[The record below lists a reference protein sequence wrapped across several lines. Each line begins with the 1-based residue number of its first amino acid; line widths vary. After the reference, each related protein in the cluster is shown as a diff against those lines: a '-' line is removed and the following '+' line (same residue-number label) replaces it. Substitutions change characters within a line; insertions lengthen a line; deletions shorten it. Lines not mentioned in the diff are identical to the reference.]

1 MRVLASLTCSLTA
14 AVVLSADVIQSVPP
28 DIDKFLRAA
37 GKFSE
42 ADLAS
47 LAAGHVVAHVEKGT
61 TDSEVLAVA
70 AVKIFSPRE
79 RTAKYYGQF
88 TAYVDGQV
96 TLGFGR
102 FSRPAVLADVKDL
115 ALDRDE
121 IETLRSCR
129 PGDCDL
135 RLPATALE
143 TLRSRVDWKAPDVEA
158 RVNALVRQ
166 AAVDYVNAYLTR
178 GDEALVTYGDRP
190 DPLSL
195 KEQWW
200 GLLAASKGFYQYSP
214 ALAGYLG
221 NFPKAQLAGA
231 RDVLYWIRENYGRK
245 PVLSLVHAV
254 AYDAPERPDVTSIVQ
269 KQLYASHYYEGSL
282 AIAAIAGATEGGRPV
297 SYVVYGN
304 RSRGDLLKGGFG
316 GLRQSVASDQARK
329 AAEQTLTTM
338 KTALEKP
345 SGDRPI
351 G

>member
-1 MRVLASLTCSLTA
+1 MRVLPTLTCSLTA
-14 AVVLSADVIQSVPP
+14 AVVLSVYAIQSVPP
-28 DIDKFLRAA
+28 DIDRFLRTAA
-37 GKFSE
+37 KFTD

-47 LAAGHVVAHVEKGT
+47 LAAGRVIAHVEQGT
-61 TDSEVLAVA
+61 TDSEVLAIA
-70 AVKIFSPRE
+70 AVKIFSPRD

-143 TLRSRVDWKAPDVEA
+143 TLRSRVDWTAPDVGV

-166 AAVDYVNAYLTR
+166 AAVDYVNAYLAR
-178 GDEALVTYGDRP
+178 GDEALVTYGDRR

-195 KEQWW
+195 KDQWW
-200 GLLAASKGFYQYSP
+200 GLLAASKSFYQYSP

-221 NFPKAQLAGA
+221 NFPKAPLAGA

-245 PVLSLVHAV
+245 PVLSLVHTV
-254 AYDAPERPDVTSIVQ
+254 VYESPDQPDRTVIAQ
-269 KQLYASHYYEGSL
+269 KQIYASHYYEGSL
-282 AIAAIAGATEGGRPV
+282 AIAVVIGAMEGGRPV

-316 GLRQSVASDQARK
+316 GLRRSIANDQAHK

-345 SGDRPI
+345 SLGSW
-351 G
+351 